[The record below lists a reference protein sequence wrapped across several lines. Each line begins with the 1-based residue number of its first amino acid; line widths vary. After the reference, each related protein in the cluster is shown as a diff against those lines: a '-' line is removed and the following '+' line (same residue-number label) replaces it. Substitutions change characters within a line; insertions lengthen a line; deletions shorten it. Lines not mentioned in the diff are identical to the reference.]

1 MDIVLLIE
9 QNAVWLVPTL
19 TAIGV
24 LVGKLFA
31 DSSTKKELEEAK
43 EALVKTAKVL
53 TPGLDL
59 GYNLAVGNTEVT
71 SENLKQLAKITSESW
86 TEAKSLSKEINDV
99 LISLEQKYN
108 K

>member
-1 MDIVLLIE
+1 MDIVLLME

-19 TAIGV
+19 TALGILIG
-24 LVGKLFA
+24 KMFS

-43 EALVKTAKVL
+43 VALVKTAKVL

-59 GYNLAVGNTEVT
+59 GYNLAVGNTEVA

-86 TEAKSLSKEINDV
+86 TEAKNLSKEVNDV
-99 LISLEQKYN
+99 LVSLEQKYKN
-108 K
+108 